1 MEQAGIARV
10 AENQGSVLPVQTSR
24 PATFARPDA
33 WYATGLLLVGVVGCV
48 LAFVGQISTPVFV
61 GLYTALMLVA
71 VILGLGWQFRVLR
84 SVRAARK

>member
-1 MEQAGIARV
+1 MEQAGMARL
-10 AENQGSVLPVQTSR
+10 AEKQVSDLPGHSSK
-24 PATFARPDA
+24 PATFVRPDTY
-33 WYATGLLLVGVVGCV
+33 YAVGLLLVGVMGCA
-48 LAFVGQISTPVFV
+48 LAFVDQISTPVFV